1 MEKRHQNTHFS
12 VRALILVLMLLRDL
26 NENF

>member
-1 MEKRHQNTHFS
+1 MEKRHQNTLFS

>member
-1 MEKRHQNTHFS
+1 MEKRHQNTRFS
-12 VRALILVLMLLRDL
+12 VRASILVLMLLRDL